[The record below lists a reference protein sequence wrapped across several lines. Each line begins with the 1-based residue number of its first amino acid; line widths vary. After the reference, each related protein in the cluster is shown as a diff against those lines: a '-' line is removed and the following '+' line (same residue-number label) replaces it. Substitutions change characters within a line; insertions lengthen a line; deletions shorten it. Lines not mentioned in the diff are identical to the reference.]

1 MNKLAKVLRSDFTAV
16 VPLEIAAEAVRRAG
30 RGRDTILAHI
40 TPREA
45 AMLKR
50 RGGSGT
56 VNPATGLPEFQ
67 EYYEDDFYSP
77 EMQAERNQYAEDVSG
92 YEAAQDYGA
101 LAGLGVY
108 NPPQDT
114 SETPFQYADGGDAN
128 YYDQFTPSD
137 VQVALPYRTADSA
150 YYARGGDL
158 SRDQNVRERINALE
172 QQRIKEDKESPS
184 AIKRA
189 LKYLGI
195 SPSEAVQGLGLAG
208 MGLGGILTQQQAAR
222 QSRQL
227 ERQLAPGARETLARG
242 QQLTAQAERGELTP
256 ASQRRMDI
264 LRAQAAQRAARTGG
278 VGAAQT
284 AIQLESARQTELA
297 RQATY
302 GQSLQQIGDQSLRR
316 ALELSL
322 KADQEGAETAQ
333 KYFAALGQMVGGT
346 RGLIGALAD

>member
-1 MNKLAKVLRSDFTAV
+1 MNKLAKALRSDFTAV

-50 RGGSGT
+50 RGGSGSI
-56 VNPATGLPEFQ
+56 NPRTGLLEFQ

-77 EMQAERNQYAEDVSG
+77 QMQDERAQYAEDVSG
-92 YEAAQDYGA
+92 YEGTQDYDA

-108 NPPQDT
+108 SPQQAT
-114 SETPFQYADGGDAN
+114 SETPVQYSDGGDAG
-128 YYDQFTPSD
+128 YYNQFTPAD
-137 VQVALPYRTADSA
+137 VQVAYPYRTAGPE
-150 YYARGGDL
+150 YYAPGGDL
-158 SRDQNVRERINALE
+158 SRDRAALQRVDALE
-172 QQRIKEDKESPS
+172 EQRNKEQKESPG
-184 AIKRA
+184 AVRRA
-189 LKYLGI
+189 LEYLGI
-195 SPSEAVQGLGLAG
+195 TPKEAIQGLGLAST
-208 MGLGGILTQQQAAR
+208 GLGGILTQQRGAR
-222 QSRQL
+222 QARQL
-227 ERQLAPGARETLARG
+227 EQQLAPGARETLARG

-284 AIQLESARQTELA
+284 AIQLEAARQTELQ
-297 RQATY
+297 RQAQY
-302 GQSLQQIGDQSLRR
+302 GQSLQQVGDQALRR

-322 KADQEGAETAQ
+322 KADQEGAETAR

-346 RGLIGALAD
+346 RGFIGD

>member
-1 MNKLAKVLRSDFTAV
+1 MNKLAKALRSDFTAV

-56 VNPATGLPEFQ
+56 INPQTGLLEFQ
-67 EYYEDDFYSP
+67 QEDDFYSP
-77 EMQAERNQYAEDVSG
+77 EMTYERDQYASSIEPPDVRFPEMTQEDYAASADYQPGGISLGGGAEPSQEYDYYSGSAANLPSYSYGGDQPSAFEAERSIAPELYAPYAEGRPEVS
-92 YEAAQDYGA
+92 EA
-101 LAGLGVY
+101 
-108 NPPQDT
+108 
-114 SETPFQYADGGDAN
+114 
-128 YYDQFTPSD
+128 
-137 VQVALPYRTADSA
+137 
-150 YYARGGDL
+150 
-158 SRDQNVRERINALE
+158 ERPNMIRRALE
-172 QQRIKEDKESPS
+172 S
-184 AIKRA
+184 
-189 LKYLGI
+189 LGI
-195 SPSEAVQGLGLAG
+195 TPREAIQGLGIAG
-208 MGLGGILTQQQAAR
+208 TGLGGILTQQRAGKQA
-222 QSRQL
+222 RQL
-227 ERQLAPGARETLARG
+227 EQQLAPGARETLARG

-284 AIQLESARQTELA
+284 AIQLESARQTELQ

-346 RGLIGALAD
+346 RGLIGG

>member
-1 MNKLAKVLRSDFTAV
+1 MNKLAKALRSDFTAV
-16 VPLEIAAEAVRRAG
+16 VPLKIAAEAVRRAG

-45 AMLKR
+45 ALLKQ

-56 VNPATGLPEFQ
+56 INPRTGLLEFQ
-67 EYYEDDFYSP
+67 EEDDFYSP
-77 EMQAERNQYAEDVSG
+77 EMTSERAQYAEDVSG
-92 YEAAQDYGA
+92 YEATQDYDA

-108 NPPQDT
+108 NRQQGT
-114 SETPFQYADGGDAN
+114 SEAPVQYSDGGDAG
-128 YYDQFTPSD
+128 YYDQFTPAD
-137 VQVALPYRTADSA
+137 VQVAYPYRTAGPE
-150 YYARGGDL
+150 YYAPGGAL
-158 SRDQNVRERINALE
+158 SRDRAALQRLDALE
-172 QQRIKEDKESPS
+172 EQRNKEQKESPG
-184 AIKRA
+184 AVRRA
-189 LKYLGI
+189 LEYLGI
-195 SPSEAVQGLGLAG
+195 TPKEAIQGLGLAG
-208 MGLGGILTQQQAAR
+208 TGLGGILTSRRAGEQAR
-222 QSRQL
+222 KL
-227 ERQLAPGARETLARG
+227 EQQLAPGARETLARG

-284 AIQLESARQTELA
+284 AIQLESARQAELQ

-322 KADQEGAETAQ
+322 KADQAGTEAAQ

-346 RGLIGALAD
+346 RGLIGG

>member
-67 EYYEDDFYSP
+67 EYADPYNYDEFAGSTESYFSQPEVRLP
-77 EMQAERNQYAEDVSG
+77 EMDYSSLADSQPEDVRTGGFGGYQFEPSQEYDYYSGRPADLPGLQERFQPSAFEAERGMAPELYAPYAEGRPEVP
-92 YEAAQDYGA
+92 EAERPGM
-101 LAGLGVY
+101 
-108 NPPQDT
+108 
-114 SETPFQYADGGDAN
+114 
-128 YYDQFTPSD
+128 
-137 VQVALPYRTADSA
+137 
-150 YYARGGDL
+150 
-158 SRDQNVRERINALE
+158 VRRALE
-172 QQRIKEDKESPS
+172 S
-184 AIKRA
+184 
-189 LKYLGI
+189 LGI
-195 SPSEAVQGLGLAG
+195 SPREAIQGLGLAG
-208 MGLGGILTQQQAAR
+208 TGLGGILTQQRAAR
-222 QSRQL
+222 QARQL
-227 ERQLAPGARETLARG
+227 EQQLAPGARETLARG

-284 AIQLESARQTELA
+284 AIQLEAARQTELQ

-302 GQSLQQIGDQSLRR
+302 GQSLQQVGDQALRR

-346 RGLIGALAD
+346 RGLIGG

>member
-1 MNKLAKVLRSDFTAV
+1 MNKLAKALRSDFTAV

-50 RGGSGT
+50 RGGSGSI
-56 VNPATGLPEFQ
+56 NPRTGLLEFQ
-67 EYYEDDFYSP
+67 EYADPYNYDEYGGSTESYFEQPDVRYP
-77 EMQAERNQYAEDVSG
+77 EMTEAGYNASADYQPQDIRSEDVGGYVPEPSQEYDYYSGRAAELPSYSYRDQPSEFDLGGAPSADLNAPFLAGREQVSEAERPNMI
-92 YEAAQDYGA
+92 
-101 LAGLGVY
+101 
-108 NPPQDT
+108 
-114 SETPFQYADGGDAN
+114 
-128 YYDQFTPSD
+128 
-137 VQVALPYRTADSA
+137 R
-150 YYARGGDL
+150 R
-158 SRDQNVRERINALE
+158 ALE
-172 QQRIKEDKESPS
+172 S
-184 AIKRA
+184 
-189 LKYLGI
+189 LGI
-195 SPSEAVQGLGLAG
+195 TPREAIQGLGIAG
-208 MGLGGILTQQQAAR
+208 TGLGGILTSQRAGKQA
-222 QSRQL
+222 RQL
-227 ERQLAPGARETLARG
+227 EQQLAPGARETLARG

-346 RGLIGALAD
+346 RGLIGG

>member
-1 MNKLAKVLRSDFTAV
+1 MNKLAKALRSDFTAV

-56 VNPATGLPEFQ
+56 INPRTGLLEFQ

-77 EMQAERNQYAEDVSG
+77 EMTSERDQYSQDVSG
-92 YEAAQDYGA
+92 YEATQDYDG

-108 NPPQDT
+108 NPQQGT
-114 SETPFQYADGGDAN
+114 SEAPVAGRLMSLASADGGDAN
-128 YYDQFTPSD
+128 YYDQFTPAD
-137 VQVALPYRTADSA
+137 VQVAYPFRTADSG
-150 YYARGGDL
+150 YYAPGGDL
-158 SRDQNVRERINALE
+158 SRDRAALQRSNALE
-172 QQRIKEDKESPS
+172 ELRNKEQKEPPG
-184 AIKRA
+184 AVRRA
-189 LKYLGI
+189 LEYLGI
-195 SPSEAVQGLGLAG
+195 TPKEAFSGLTAAG
-208 MGLGGILTQQQAAR
+208 MGLGGILTR
-222 QSRQL
+222 QSAAKQARDL
-227 ERQLAPGARETLARG
+227 ENQLAPGARETLDRG
-242 QQLTAQAERGELTP
+242 RDLTERAGRGELTP

-284 AIQLESARQTELA
+284 AIQLESARQAELQ

-302 GQSLQQIGDQSLRR
+302 GQSLQQIGDQS
-316 ALELSL
+316 
-322 KADQEGAETAQ
+322 
-333 KYFAALGQMVGGT
+333 
-346 RGLIGALAD
+346 

>member
-1 MNKLAKVLRSDFTAV
+1 MNKLAKALRSDFTAV

-50 RGGSGT
+50 RGGSGSI
-56 VNPATGLPEFQ
+56 NPRTGLLEFQ
-67 EYYEDDFYSP
+67 EYADPYNYDEYAGSTASYLDQPDYQPDVRFP
-77 EMQAERNQYAEDVSG
+77 EMTQEDYAASADYQPGGLSLGGGAEPSQEYDYYSGSAANLPSYSYGGDQPSAFEAERGIAPELYAPYAEGRPEVP
-92 YEAAQDYGA
+92 EA
-101 LAGLGVY
+101 
-108 NPPQDT
+108 
-114 SETPFQYADGGDAN
+114 
-128 YYDQFTPSD
+128 
-137 VQVALPYRTADSA
+137 
-150 YYARGGDL
+150 
-158 SRDQNVRERINALE
+158 ERPNMIRRALE
-172 QQRIKEDKESPS
+172 S
-184 AIKRA
+184 
-189 LKYLGI
+189 LGI
-195 SPSEAVQGLGLAG
+195 TPREAIQAG
-208 MGLGGILTQQQAAR
+208 TGLGGILTSRRAGEQAR
-222 QSRQL
+222 KL
-227 ERQLAPGARETLARG
+227 EQQLAPGARETLARG

-284 AIQLESARQTELA
+284 AIQLESARQTELQ

-346 RGLIGALAD
+346 RGLIGG

>member
-1 MNKLAKVLRSDFTAV
+1 MNKLAKALRSDFTAV

-50 RGGSGT
+50 RGGSGSI
-56 VNPATGLPEFQ
+56 NPRTGLLEFQ

-77 EMQAERNQYAEDVSG
+77 QMQDERAQYAEDVSG
-92 YEAAQDYGA
+92 YEGTQDYDA

-108 NPPQDT
+108 SPQQAT
-114 SETPFQYADGGDAN
+114 SETPVQYSDGGDAG
-128 YYDQFTPSD
+128 YYNQFTPAD
-137 VQVALPYRTADSA
+137 VQVAYPYRTAGPE
-150 YYARGGDL
+150 YYAPGGDI
-158 SRDQNVRERINALE
+158 SRDRAALQRVDALE
-172 QQRIKEDKESPS
+172 EQRNKEQKESPG
-184 AIKRA
+184 AVRRA
-189 LKYLGI
+189 LEYLGI
-195 SPSEAVQGLGLAG
+195 TPRNAIQVLGLAG
-208 MGLGGILTQQQAAR
+208 TGLGGILTSRRAGEQAR
-222 QSRQL
+222 KL
-227 ERQLAPGARETLARG
+227 EQQLAPGARETLERG
-242 QQLTAQAERGELTP
+242 KQFTAQAERGELTP

-264 LRAQAAQRAARTGG
+264 RRAQEAQRASRTGG

-284 AIQLESARQTELA
+284 AGLLESERQDRL
-297 RQATY
+297 RQQATY

-346 RGLIGALAD
+346 RGLIGG

>member
-1 MNKLAKVLRSDFTAV
+1 MNKLAKALRSDFTAV

-56 VNPATGLPEFQ
+56 INPATGLPEFQ

-77 EMQAERNQYAEDVSG
+77 EMQAERADYAVSLEPPDVRFPDMSYADYTADYQPEDVRTGDFGGYEFQPSQEYDYYSGRSAELPRLQEQFQPSAFEAERGMGPELYAPYAEGRPEVP
-92 YEAAQDYGA
+92 EAERPGM
-101 LAGLGVY
+101 
-108 NPPQDT
+108 
-114 SETPFQYADGGDAN
+114 
-128 YYDQFTPSD
+128 
-137 VQVALPYRTADSA
+137 
-150 YYARGGDL
+150 
-158 SRDQNVRERINALE
+158 VRRALE
-172 QQRIKEDKESPS
+172 
-184 AIKRA
+184 
-189 LKYLGI
+189 YLGI
-195 SPSEAVQGLGLAG
+195 TPREAIQGLGLAG
-208 MGLGGILTQQQAAR
+208 TGLGGILTQQRAGKQA
-222 QSRQL
+222 RQL
-227 ERQLAPGARETLARG
+227 EQQLAPGARETLARG
-242 QQLTAQAERGELTP
+242 QQITAQAERGELTP

-284 AIQLESARQTELA
+284 AIQLESARQTELQ

-322 KADQEGAETAQ
+322 KADQDGAETAQ

-346 RGLIGALAD
+346 RGLIGG

>member
-1 MNKLAKVLRSDFTAV
+1 MNKLAKALRSDFTAV

-45 AMLKR
+45 EMLKR

-56 VNPATGLPEFQ
+56 INPQTGLLEF
-67 EYYEDDFYSP
+67 ENYDDPY
-77 EMQAERNQYAEDVSG
+77 NYDVSG
-92 YEAAQDYGA
+92 GSTENYFDQPNYQPDYQPDVRFPQMTQADYTANADYQPGGLSLGGGAEPSQEYDYYSGSAANLPSYS
-101 LAGLGVY
+101 Y
-108 NPPQDT
+108 
-114 SETPFQYADGGDAN
+114 GGD
-128 YYDQFTPSD
+128 QPS
-137 VQVALPYRTADSA
+137 AFEAERGIAPELYAPYAEGRPEVPEA
-150 YYARGGDL
+150 
-158 SRDQNVRERINALE
+158 ERPNMIRRALE
-172 QQRIKEDKESPS
+172 S
-184 AIKRA
+184 
-189 LKYLGI
+189 LGI
-195 SPSEAVQGLGLAG
+195 TPREAIQGLGLAG
-208 MGLGGILTQQQAAR
+208 TGLGGILTSRRAGEQAR
-222 QSRQL
+222 KL
-227 ERQLAPGARETLARG
+227 EQQLAPGARETLARG

-297 RQATY
+297 RQAAY

-322 KADQEGAETAQ
+322 KADQDGAETAQ

-346 RGLIGALAD
+346 RGLIGG

>member
-1 MNKLAKVLRSDFTAV
+1 MNKLAKALRSDFTAV

-56 VNPATGLPEFQ
+56 INPQTGLLEFENYADPYNYDESGGSTESYFDQPNYQPDYQPDVRFPEMTQADYTASTNYQPGGISLGGGAEPSQEFDYYSGSAATLPSYSYPDQPPQSDFGNAPATDLNTPYLSGE
-67 EYYEDDFYSP
+67 
-77 EMQAERNQYAEDVSG
+77 AERPG
-92 YEAAQDYGA
+92 MI
-101 LAGLGVY
+101 
-108 NPPQDT
+108 
-114 SETPFQYADGGDAN
+114 
-128 YYDQFTPSD
+128 
-137 VQVALPYRTADSA
+137 R
-150 YYARGGDL
+150 R
-158 SRDQNVRERINALE
+158 ALE
-172 QQRIKEDKESPS
+172 S
-184 AIKRA
+184 
-189 LKYLGI
+189 LGI
-195 SPSEAVQGLGLAG
+195 TPREAIQGLGIAG
-208 MGLGGILTQQQAAR
+208 TGLGGILTQQRAGKQA
-222 QSRQL
+222 RQL
-227 ERQLAPGARETLARG
+227 EQQLAPGARETLARG

-284 AIQLESARQTELA
+284 AIQLESARQTELQ

-322 KADQEGAETAQ
+322 KADQDGAETAQ

-346 RGLIGALAD
+346 RGLIGG

>member
-1 MNKLAKVLRSDFTAV
+1 MNKLAKILRSDFTAV

-45 AMLKR
+45 KMLKR

-56 VNPATGLPEFQ
+56 INPRTGLLEFQ
-67 EYYEDDFYSP
+67 DAAEENDFYSP
-77 EMQAERNQYAEDVSG
+77 EMMSERAQYAEDVSG
-92 YEAAQDYGA
+92 YEGTQDYDA

-108 NPPQDT
+108 NPQQGT
-114 SETPFQYADGGDAN
+114 SEAPDQYADSYNYDEYAGSTQGYFDRPEIRLPQSDLGGA
-128 YYDQFTPSD
+128 PSAD
-137 VQVALPYRTADSA
+137 LNAPFLAGREQVPEA
-150 YYARGGDL
+150 
-158 SRDQNVRERINALE
+158 ERPNMIRRALE
-172 QQRIKEDKESPS
+172 S
-184 AIKRA
+184 
-189 LKYLGI
+189 LGI
-195 SPSEAVQGLGLAG
+195 TPKEAIQGLGLAG
-208 MGLGGILTQQQAAR
+208 TGLGGILTSRRAGEQAR
-222 QSRQL
+222 KL
-227 ERQLAPGARETLARG
+227 EQQLAPGARETLARG

-284 AIQLESARQTELA
+284 AIQLEAARQTELQ
-297 RQATY
+297 RQAQY
-302 GQSLQQIGDQSLRR
+302 GQSLQQVGDQALRR

-346 RGLIGALAD
+346 RGFIGG